1 MPCLTAILYHRKSL
15 RYDSLGN
22 LKRGSRSLRSIVF
35 LVFFHISSWEKKN
48 QTCMKLRMKEM
59 SGRGKYGLLFWSQT
73 LIPTCAHCREYFP
86 NPHSE
91 FQQNPTTFCPRGQLS
106 SDSSVSFPLSFSV
119 PCPVDPLVSRKCT
132 PTLAFVAGFCTVPSF

>member
-1 MPCLTAILYHRKSL
+1 MTHWEIL
-15 RYDSLGN
+15 
-22 LKRGSRSLRSIVF
+22 RGDQEAFGRLSF
-35 LVFFHISSWEKKN
+35 LCSFHISSWEKN

-59 SGRGKYGLLFWSQT
+59 SERSKCGLLFWSQT

-91 FQQNPTTFCPRGQLS
+91 FQQNPTPFCPRGQLS
-106 SDSSVSFPLSFSV
+106 SDSSVLFPLSSSV

-132 PTLAFVAGFCTVPSF
+132 PTLAFVAGFCTVPSL